1 MKKLTRT
8 ALALAVLAGFV
19 AGLPAQAH
27 GIWFAQRAKQ
37 TALIY
42 GIGADDLDMVK
53 RLPLITAAS
62 GYDANW
68 QPVETTL
75 RAAGP
80 IVLAD
85 SKGQTTALAAIM
97 DNGNWTKTPDGKWH
111 NAGRDKVPDA
121 VKAEHTFKYAVHL
134 TGRTEK
140 PMPALAGH
148 KLQLVPME
156 AIPAEMGKTLKLKVL
171 YQGKPQEGVSVQRDF
186 LNDPDQTPQ
195 KTDAN
200 GMVTVTIRN
209 QGLNVIAA
217 TYIATPAEPKLVDH
231 EEHLATLSFAL
242 PHAEE

>member
-1 MKKLTRT
+1 MKKLTH
-8 ALALAVLAGFV
+8 AVLGLGLLAGF
-19 AGLPAQAH
+19 ATCLPAGAH

-42 GIGADDLDMVK
+42 GIGADDLDMAK
-53 RLPLITAAS
+53 RLPLITAAT

-68 QPVETTL
+68 QPIETTL

-85 SKGQTTALAAIM
+85 SKGQTAALAAIM

-111 NAGRDKVPDA
+111 NAGRDKVPNA
-121 VKAEHTFKYAVHL
+121 VRAEHTYKYAVHL
-134 TGRTEK
+134 TGRPEK
-140 PMPALAGH
+140 PIPALQGH
-148 KLQLVPME
+148 KLQLVPLE
-156 AIPAEMGKTLKLKVL
+156 AIPAEMGKTLKLQVL

-186 LNDPDQTPQ
+186 LNDPDQVPQ

-200 GMVTVTIRN
+200 GTVTVTIRN

-217 TYIATPAEPKLVDH
+217 TFIATPAEPKLVDH

>member
-8 ALALAVLAGFV
+8 AVTLGVLVGF
-19 AGLPAQAH
+19 ATGLPAQAH

-53 RLPLITAAS
+53 RLPLIIAAG

-75 RAAGP
+75 RASGP
-80 IVLAD
+80 VVLAD
-85 SKGQTTALAAIM
+85 SKGQAVALAAIM

-111 NAGRDKVPDA
+111 NAGRDKVPNA
-121 VKAEHTFKYAVHL
+121 VRAEHTFKYAVHL
-134 TGRTEK
+134 TGRPEK
-140 PMPALAGH
+140 PMPALQGH
-148 KLQLVPME
+148 KLQVVPLD
-156 AIPAEMGKTLKLKVL
+156 AIPAEMGQTLKLQVL

-195 KTDAN
+195 KTDSS

-217 TYIATPAEPKLVDH
+217 TFIASPAEPKLVDH